1 MELADDISSQ
11 SSFDS
16 YSYEISTRFHQINSN
31 NHEDRIQSKQNQIQT
46 MKEGNFGNFHQRLI
60 SRRKIKSIA
69 STSSTSS
76 RYPDDDDKTDNSLDS
91 ATMKAHEE
99 ILRNANLLK
108 QERVISNDNSGY
120 MKKTYHHHHHYISKS
135 PELRMK
141 QDHQAGTRINQHS
154 NVKDETRLLNEF
166 DAILNL
172 EESKL
177 SNFGDD
183 VFHSIPN
190 NNNNSN
196 SASNTKTISR
206 SSTENFSNETDKPKS
221 SASPR
226 FRRKNQV
233 LKAATSIPSLIFSN
247 KNFKQKPSTS
257 NLAVV
262 DTNIEYEINQQEK
275 YLQEDSLSKKN
286 SIDDDVFGITA
297 TKARRSPLRIL
308 GNLVDDKIFRGRWS
322 TAKRA
327 KSTDEITWA
336 LAQEEKNL
344 LQQNNGPNR
353 PRSVNSKQAR
363 KKSLGGFLSAPST
376 DMNNNF
382 FSIKKTPSKNKL
394 EKFKN
399 NSDSNSEISIN
410 QSVYPV
416 NKTTKFKF
424 MEITRRK
431 PSNSSY
437 TETFNVSDSSINSV
451 TERKPIRRK
460 IISNVWPSSAPS
472 DRHQDSST
480 SITMKNTSKN
490 LNQGIIQRNE
500 IKAETLAEIE
510 AFEKMLESHLQED

>member
-1 MELADDISSQ
+1 
-11 SSFDS
+11 
-16 YSYEISTRFHQINSN
+16 
-31 NHEDRIQSKQNQIQT
+31 

-108 QERVISNDNSGY
+108 QER
-120 MKKTYHHHHHYISKS
+120 
-135 PELRMK
+135 
-141 QDHQAGTRINQHS
+141 
-154 NVKDETRLLNEF
+154 
-166 DAILNL
+166 
-172 EESKL
+172 
-177 SNFGDD
+177 
-183 VFHSIPN
+183 
-190 NNNNSN
+190 
-196 SASNTKTISR
+196 
-206 SSTENFSNETDKPKS
+206 
-221 SASPR
+221 
-226 FRRKNQV
+226 
-233 LKAATSIPSLIFSN
+233 
-247 KNFKQKPSTS
+247 
-257 NLAVV
+257 
-262 DTNIEYEINQQEK
+262 
-275 YLQEDSLSKKN
+275 KN

-510 AFEKMLESHLQED
+510 VAFKLFLFYWF